1 MTHATM
7 KGIAKCYMELLDRE
21 NYLNYNLSTLYKTSY
36 LSAYKVMNFIE
47 IHLFVLQFV
56 YIRVQ

>member
-1 MTHATM
+1 M
-7 KGIAKCYMELLDRE
+7 KGIAKCYMELFDRE